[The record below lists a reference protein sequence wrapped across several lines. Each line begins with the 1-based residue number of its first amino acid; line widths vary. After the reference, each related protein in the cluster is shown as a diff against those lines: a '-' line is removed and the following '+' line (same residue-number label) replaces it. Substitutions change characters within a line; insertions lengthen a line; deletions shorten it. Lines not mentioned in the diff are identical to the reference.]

1 MDWFQAIILGI
12 VQGLTEFLPVS
23 STGHLLL
30 GRKLF
35 DLDEAGLFL
44 DSMLHIGTL
53 LAVMT
58 VYGKEILEVLKKP
71 FGRTGILL
79 IAGTIPTA
87 AIGLLFK
94 DFFEEISKTGITV
107 GWEFLVTGLLLWW
120 ADSFKRNGYKRVD
133 EISIRDAIIIGTF
146 QGAAILPAVSRSGLT
161 IAAALFCKIDK
172 KAAAYFSFL
181 LSIPSIAGGVVLQ
194 SKDLFTGSAPVVSFE
209 VLALGT
215 VASALFGYIAV
226 KWMIKLLQTGTL
238 KGFAIYV
245 WLVGLVVL
253 ALQISGK
260 M

>member
-1 MDWFQAIILGI
+1 MDWLEALILGMI
-12 VQGLTEFLPVS
+12 QGLTEFLPVS

-30 GRKLF
+30 GRQFFQLQ
-35 DLDEAGLFL
+35 EAGLFL

-58 VYGKEILEVLKKP
+58 VYRKEIVQLLKKP
-71 FGRTGILL
+71 FSRTGILL
-79 IAGTIPTA
+79 IAGTIPTGV
-87 AIGLLFK
+87 IGLAFK
-94 DFFEEISKTGITV
+94 DFFEEISRTGITA
-107 GWEFLVTGLLLWW
+107 GWEFLLTGCLLWW
-120 ADSFKRNGYKRVD
+120 ADSFKRNGYKRLD
-133 EISIRDAIIIGTF
+133 EITIRDAFIIGTF

-161 IAAALFCKIDK
+161 IAAALFCKIDR

-181 LSIPSIAGGVVLQ
+181 LSIPSISGGVVLQ
-194 SKDLFTGSAPVVSFE
+194 SKDLLTGSAHSISFGA
-209 VLALGT
+209 LAIGT

-245 WLVGLVVL
+245 WLIGIIVIGMQV
-253 ALQISGK
+253 SGK